1 MAAITEGVAAG
12 AAASAEEH
20 GGGLCELE
28 FVADPARAQMGPI
41 ADPAM
46 AGAATAAEVVHPGGQ
61 LEGFGRGIGGDGV
74 HGEAQSF
81 SLMLRPLTIP
91 MSPSSLLALLTLLT
105 FSAPEV
111 GAQLSPNCERN
122 GRRDYC
128 AITPVAATPD
138 RQGYEIITFADH
150 SVYEVMRN
158 EASCKNITDRI
169 QTCNARILRR
179 AGQSVA
185 AFYRGTYYEGG
196 YKNEYVGK
204 GIHITYVYLD

>member
-1 MAAITEGVAAG
+1 
-12 AAASAEEH
+12 
-20 GGGLCELE
+20 
-28 FVADPARAQMGPI
+28 
-41 ADPAM
+41 
-46 AGAATAAEVVHPGGQ
+46 
-61 LEGFGRGIGGDGV
+61 
-74 HGEAQSF
+74 
-81 SLMLRPLTIP
+81 MLRPLTISMHP
-91 MSPSSLLALLTLLT
+91 HPPCSLLALLALLT
-105 FSAPEV
+105 FSPPEV

-138 RQGYEIITFADH
+138 RKGHEIITFADH

-169 QTCNARILRR
+169 QTCNAWIISPTGNPQTIP
-179 AGQSVA
+179 AY
-185 AFYRGTYYEGG
+185 YRGTYYEGG

>member
-1 MAAITEGVAAG
+1 MEWVLSI
-12 AAASAEEH
+12 
-20 GGGLCELE
+20 
-28 FVADPARAQMGPI
+28 
-41 ADPAM
+41 
-46 AGAATAAEVVHPGGQ
+46 
-61 LEGFGRGIGGDGV
+61 
-74 HGEAQSF
+74 
-81 SLMLRPLTIP
+81 SLMVLPLTLS
-91 MSPSSLLALLTLLT
+91 MHPSSLLALLALLT
-105 FSAPEV
+105 LSPLGV

-138 RQGYEIITFADH
+138 RPGYDIITFADH

-169 QTCNARILRR
+169 RTCHAKIMVRP
-179 AGQSVA
+179 GQSVA

-196 YKNEYVGK
+196 YKNEFVGK